1 MMDNQTMNLIDYFQ
15 APAKYFW
22 RWADGGQVI
31 EWRDGDTIC
40 YRDELLPILK
50 HLSKNGLP
58 ALGAILLVMSACR
71 ERADTPAAK
80 GGIPMSMLRLLDYQE
95 KNSEKLGGMKDQMLK
110 AIRFLQYVA
119 ALPPELRT
127 GENRTWLLYL
137 VFEKTAKKVANEE
150 ANRFVDIF
158 NSGQYDYEILKE
170 APDDSEEWSDGVANF
185 YFPGLVEKEFNDDIQ
200 ALQQSLNTFPTAQ
213 QLETAVRSGI
223 PEVPQAV
230 SLEIPNLET
239 GDLLEQLEDDPRTTG
254 LAHLTK
260 RLIAALNIPMHA
272 HGSSDQLFGGVS
284 DITNRGNFDRLLL
297 SELAHDDLSL
307 MARLANNEALYLRRE
322 ELPSNPE
329 KKRILLIDTTLKMW
343 GLPRVFAV
351 SAALA
356 CAHNNKAKARIAS
369 YTLSGTGFNEIDLT
383 TKEGVVHSMEK
394 LDAALHCG
402 RGLSQFM
409 NQQAMREED
418 EVFLITEEA
427 VTHGILFQSI
437 LAALKK
443 PVNFLVTVSRS
454 GELRFYEYIKGRK
467 KQLSEARFDLQE
479 LLFPATAPKKEK
491 STRKTR
497 NLLNAPAFMQY
508 LPGPLFLPASK
519 IKFNADCFFEV
530 KKDHLVC
537 VTIDQRILYWNNKTR
552 GAREII
558 ECLEF
563 GQICFGSNGD
573 TTLYILVYSGG
584 QKYVR
589 LYQVDLESDNIEITK
604 LPDTIS
610 GQAEM
615 VFEEGYFYIK
625 TDNELFAIE
634 AATGKAYPGK
644 DRIGVFTLMLERNKK
659 AFENINLN
667 FYKKFVNDGYTT
679 INTVKG
685 VYVNADGELGFDDRH
700 IAFRARNGEANN
712 DMIVIEQN
720 RQQKSKNAQERK
732 AMYNDLTAISVPN
745 PNLKFSRFVW
755 NDGSEVVADSRGLL
769 HLKSGD
775 STIGE
780 ITIVMIV
787 GKPTACWASDG
798 HVCGPPYFTGKA
810 GTEGA
815 AVTAFYINYIQ
826 RFIDRIKKHAT
837 NA

>member
-1 MMDNQTMNLIDYFQ
+1 MDNLTLGLIDYFQ
-15 APAKYFW
+15 APHKYFW

-40 YRDELLPILK
+40 YRDELMPILK
-50 HLSKNGLP
+50 HLSKDGLP
-58 ALGAILLVMSACR
+58 AFGAILLVISACK

-80 GGIPMSMLRLLDYQE
+80 GGIPMSMLRLLDYQQ

-119 ALPPELRT
+119 ALPLELRT
-127 GENRTWLLYL
+127 GNNRTWLLHL
-137 VFEKTAKKVANEE
+137 VFGKVAELISIE
-150 ANRFVDIF
+150 AASQLVDVF
-158 NSGQYDYEILKE
+158 NSGQYDYEIFREPPYDYDEMGDEVSGNHGGSHVKRTFSQDIE
-170 APDDSEEWSDGVANF
+170 A
-185 YFPGLVEKEFNDDIQ
+185 LHQ
-200 ALQQSLNTFPTAQ
+200 ALMAFPTAQ
-213 QLETAVRSGI
+213 ELEVAVRSGI
-223 PEVPQAV
+223 RKLPQAV
-230 SLEIPNLET
+230 ALEIPSLET
-239 GDLLEQLEDDPRTTG
+239 GDLLEQLEEDDRTTG
-254 LAHLTK
+254 LVQLTK

-329 KKRILLIDTTLKMW
+329 KQRILLVDTTLKMW

-369 YTLSGTGFNEIDLT
+369 YALSGTGYYDIDLT
-383 TKEGVVHSMEK
+383 TKDGVVNALEQ

-402 RGLSQFM
+402 RGLSQFVS
-409 NQQAMREED
+409 QQAMREED

-427 VTHGILFQSI
+427 GTHGILFQSI
-437 LAALKK
+437 LASLKK

-491 STRKTR
+491 SVRKNR
-497 NLLNAPAFMQY
+497 SLLHAPAFMQY

-530 KKDHLVC
+530 KKNHLVC
-537 VTIDQRILYWNNKTR
+537 VTIDQRVLYWNNRMR

-558 ECLEF
+558 EYLEF
-563 GQICFGSNGD
+563 GQICFGSAGD

-584 QKYVR
+584 PKYVR
-589 LYQVDLESDNIEITK
+589 LYEVDLESGTVEITK
-604 LPDTIS
+604 LPDTIT
-610 GQAEM
+610 GLAEM
-615 VFEEGYFYIK
+615 VFDEGYFYVK
-625 TDNELFAIE
+625 TANELFAIE
-634 AATGKAYPGK
+634 ASTGKAYPGK
-644 DRIGVFTLMLERNKK
+644 DRIGVFTLMLERNRK
-659 AFENINLN
+659 AFGNVNLN
-667 FYKKFVNDGYTT
+667 FYKKFVNEGYTT

-685 VYVNADGELGFDDRH
+685 VYLNADGELGFDERH
-700 IAFRARNGEANN
+700 ISLRSRSEKINE
-712 DMIVIEQN
+712 MIVIEQN
-720 RQQKSKNAQERK
+720 RQEKGKNTVALEAIKRE
-732 AMYNDLTAISVPN
+732 MPVIDLPN
-745 PNLKFSRFVW
+745 TYLKFSRFIW
-755 NDGSEVVADSRGLL
+755 PEGSEVVADSRGLL
-769 HLKSGD
+769 HLKSAD
-775 STIGE
+775 SSIGE

-787 GKPTACWASDG
+787 GKPTACWSSDG
-798 HVCGPPYFTGKA
+798 NVCGSPYFTGKA

-815 AVTAFYINYIQ
+815 AVTAFYENYIQ
-826 RFIDRIKKHAT
+826 RFIDRIKKYAT